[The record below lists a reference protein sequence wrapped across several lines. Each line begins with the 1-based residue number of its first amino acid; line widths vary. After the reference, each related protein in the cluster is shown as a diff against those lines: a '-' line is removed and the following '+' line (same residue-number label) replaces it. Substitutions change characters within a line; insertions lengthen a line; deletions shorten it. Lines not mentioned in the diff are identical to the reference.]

1 MTWQNLGLSVV
12 ESMAMILKELEASR
26 WLSEVS
32 NGFAAVEVV
41 SAMIWTS
48 VIAVHLFFTVPVIS

>member
-1 MTWQNLGLSVV
+1 
-12 ESMAMILKELEASR
+12 MILKELEASR